1 MGNPQEQNDLFANT
15 LELPQRLMTELD
27 SLKHILDGEKP
38 AGSNAFDPSCTPVS
52 EAIATPSSNSNHR
65 LELNEE
71 QLDLV
76 ELMVEDIV
84 EAELKKL
91 RPLIKTK
98 VMVELKETLNL
109 D

>member
-1 MGNPQEQNDLFANT
+1 MSNLPEQSDLFANT
-15 LELPQRLMTELD
+15 LELPKRLMTELD

-38 AGSNAFDPSCTPVS
+38 ELSDCFDPLDTVVGRES
-52 EAIATPSSNSNHR
+52 APSSNSNHR

-84 EAELKKL
+84 EEELRKL

-98 VMVELKETLNL
+98 VMVELKTKLNL